1 MFAQHYNNKC
11 TKKLNCFQGG
21 LALNKEQKKL
31 MYNLSVIE
39 DGIYQELM
47 KLHNNEKANKE
58 NLSLYLKLL
67 TEAIELNDK

>member
-1 MFAQHYNNKC
+1 
-11 TKKLNCFQGG
+11 
-21 LALNKEQKKL
+21 

-39 DGIYQELM
+39 DGMYQELM

-58 NLSLYLKLL
+58 NLSLYLELL